1 MDNALLH
8 KLLGEVRLQCRFGQH
23 AFKEVAA
30 AIQMNDPERAFYY
43 VEGMLHHGVE
53 LAKLLWPARPE
64 SRERGGKLCDVLK
77 VTVPSPLELRDW
89 RAWFASWDE
98 RLVTWAE
105 SSEPGSFA
113 SLNMMPVGT
122 LEGFK
127 ADSFHRTLDTE
138 TFRGA
143 IQGIPFDLNQL
154 AKELQKLDRN
164 ADLWLR
170 SNRSW

>member
-1 MDNALLH
+1 
-8 KLLGEVRLQCRFGQH
+8 
-23 AFKEVAA
+23 
-30 AIQMNDPERAFYY
+30 
-43 VEGMLHHGVE
+43 
-53 LAKLLWPARPE
+53 
-64 SRERGGKLCDVLK
+64 
-77 VTVPSPLELRDW
+77 
-89 RAWFASWDE
+89 
-98 RLVTWAE
+98 
-105 SSEPGSFA
+105 
-113 SLNMMPVGT
+113 MMPVGT

-170 SNRSW
+170 SNRSRRREGVVARSIEGGDTWGYS